1 MSTVAQNITPKLST
15 LQIEKFDY
23 RAVYAKCG
31 RAKYISH
38 LDFMRSMQRIIKRSK
53 LPVWHTQGFNPHVYI
68 MFPLALP
75 LGTDSR
81 VEIMDFALTE
91 NLDNEQVRQ
100 QLDEK
105 CPDGIEII
113 SISQPVHK
121 HTEIKSADYE
131 ISFKPNIS
139 AEQCLA
145 KWKEFMALDKIEI
158 EKRTKKKTVN
168 LVDIKPH
175 ITVLCASA
183 DSENVNLS
191 LRLPA
196 GNDFNLNTNVVLDTF
211 FERYGIDF
219 ETICTLRTKIALENS
234 ESFT

>member
-1 MSTVAQNITPKLST
+1 MAQNITPKLST

-31 RAKYISH
+31 RARYISH

-53 LPVWHTQGFNPHVYI
+53 LPVWHTQGFNPHVYL

-81 VEIMDFALTE
+81 VEIMDFALTQK
-91 NLDNEQVRQ
+91 LDNETVRK

-105 CPDGIEII
+105 CPEGIEII
-113 SISQPVHK
+113 SVAQPVHK
-121 HTEIKSADYE
+121 HTDIKSADYE
-131 ISFKPNIS
+131 IRFTSNIG
-139 AEQCLA
+139 AGECVRRFG
-145 KWKEFMALDKIEI
+145 EFMQLEKIEI

-175 ITVLCASA
+175 INVTEINEQDGWVVLKLC
-183 DSENVNLS
+183 
-191 LRLPA
+191 LPC
-196 GNDFNLNTNVVLDTF
+196 GNDFNLNTNVVLDAF
-211 FERYGIDF
+211 CERYGI
-219 ETICTLRTKIALENS
+219 EIEQICTQRTKILLENG
-234 ESFT
+234 ENFT

>member
-1 MSTVAQNITPKLST
+1 MAQNITPKLST

-23 RAVYAKCG
+23 RAVYAKYG

-81 VEIMDFALTE
+81 VEIMDFALTQ
-91 NLDNEQVRQ
+91 NLPNEQVKK
-100 QLDEK
+100 QLGEK
-105 CPDGIEII
+105 CPEGIEII

-121 HTEIKSADYE
+121 HTEIKSANYE
-131 ISFKPNIS
+131 ISFKPS
-139 AEQCLA
+139 VPAGECLE
-145 KWKEFMALDKIEI
+145 KWNEFMALEKIEI

-175 ITVLCASA
+175 ITVLDAQT
-183 DSENVNLS
+183 DGDNVKLS
-191 LRLPA
+191 MRLPA
-196 GNDFNLNTNVVLDTF
+196 GTDFNLNTNVVLDTF
-211 FERYGIDF
+211 FERYGIEF
-219 ETICTLRTKIALENS
+219 ETICTLRTKIALENG
-234 ESFT
+234 EIFT

>member
-1 MSTVAQNITPKLST
+1 MAQNITPKLST

-23 RAVYAKCG
+23 RAVYAKYG

-81 VEIMDFALTE
+81 VEIMDFALTQ
-91 NLDNEQVRQ
+91 NLPNEQVKK
-100 QLDEK
+100 QLGEK
-105 CPDGIEII
+105 CPEGIEII

-131 ISFKPNIS
+131 ISFKPS
-139 AEQCLA
+139 VPAGECLE
-145 KWKEFMALDKIEI
+145 KWNEFMTLEKIEI

-175 ITVLCASA
+175 ITVLDAQT
-183 DSENVNLS
+183 DGDNVKLS
-191 LRLPA
+191 MRLPA
-196 GNDFNLNTNVVLDTF
+196 GTDFNLNTNVVLDTF
-211 FERYGIDF
+211 FERYGIEF
-219 ETICTLRTKIALENS
+219 ETICTLRTKIALENG
-234 ESFT
+234 EIFT

>member
-1 MSTVAQNITPKLST
+1 MAQNITPKLST

-23 RAVYAKCG
+23 RAVYAKYG

-38 LDFMRSMQRIIKRSK
+38 LDFMRSMQRIIKRSR

-81 VEIMDFALTE
+81 VEIMDLALTE
-91 NLDNEQVRQ
+91 KLSNEQVRK
-100 QLDEK
+100 QLGEK
-105 CPDGIEII
+105 CPEGIEII
-113 SISQPVHK
+113 SVSQPVHK

-131 ISFKPNIS
+131 ISFKPS
-139 AEQCLA
+139 VPAGECLE
-145 KWKEFMALDKIEI
+145 KWNEFMALEKIEI

-175 ITVLCASA
+175 ITVLDAQT
-183 DSENVNLS
+183 DGDNVKLS
-191 LRLPA
+191 MRLPA
-196 GNDFNLNTNVVLDTF
+196 GTDFNLNTNVVLDTF
-211 FERYGIDF
+211 FERYGIEF
-219 ETICTLRTKIALENS
+219 ETICTLRTKIALENGGI
-234 ESFT
+234 FT

>member
-1 MSTVAQNITPKLST
+1 MAQNITPKLST

-23 RAVYAKCG
+23 RAVYAKYG

-81 VEIMDFALTE
+81 VEIMDFALTQ
-91 NLDNEQVRQ
+91 NLPNEQVKK
-100 QLDEK
+100 QLGEK
-105 CPDGIEII
+105 CPEGIEII

-121 HTEIKSADYE
+121 HTEIKYAEYD
-131 ISFKPNIS
+131 IKFKPSIP
-139 AEQCLA
+139 AQECLE
-145 KWKEFMALDKIEI
+145 KWNEFMTLEKIEI

-175 ITVLCASA
+175 ITVLDAQT
-183 DSENVNLS
+183 DGDNVKLS
-191 LRLPA
+191 MRLPA
-196 GNDFNLNTNVVLDTF
+196 GTDFNLNTNVVLDTF
-211 FERYGIDF
+211 FERYGIEF
-219 ETICTLRTKIALENS
+219 ETICTLRTKIALENG
-234 ESFT
+234 EIFT

>member
-1 MSTVAQNITPKLST
+1 MAQNITPKLST

-31 RAKYISH
+31 RARYISH

-53 LPVWHTQGFNPHVYI
+53 LPVWHTQGFNPHVYL

-81 VEIMDFALTE
+81 VEIMDFALTQK
-91 NLDNEQVRQ
+91 LDNETVRK

-105 CPDGIEII
+105 CPEGIEII
-113 SISQPVHK
+113 SVTQPVHK
-121 HTEIKSADYE
+121 HTDIKSADYE
-131 ISFKPNIS
+131 IRFTSNIG
-139 AEQCLA
+139 AGECVRRFG
-145 KWKEFMALDKIEI
+145 EFMQLEKIEI

-175 ITVLCASA
+175 INVTEINEQDGWVVLKLC
-183 DSENVNLS
+183 
-191 LRLPA
+191 LPC
-196 GNDFNLNTNVVLDTF
+196 GNDFNLNTNVVLDAF
-211 FERYGIDF
+211 CERYGI
-219 ETICTLRTKIALENS
+219 EIEQICTQRTKISLENG
-234 ESFT
+234 ENFT

>member
-1 MSTVAQNITPKLST
+1 MAQNITPKLST

-23 RAVYAKCG
+23 RAVYAKYG

-81 VEIMDFALTE
+81 VEIMDFALTQ
-91 NLDNEQVRQ
+91 NLPNEQVKK
-100 QLDEK
+100 QLGEK
-105 CPDGIEII
+105 CPEGIEII
-113 SISQPVHK
+113 SVSQPVHK

-131 ISFKPNIS
+131 ISFKPS
-139 AEQCLA
+139 VPAGECLE
-145 KWKEFMALDKIEI
+145 KWNEFMALEKIEI

-175 ITVLCASA
+175 ITVLDAQT
-183 DSENVNLS
+183 DGDNVKLS
-191 LRLPA
+191 MRLPA
-196 GNDFNLNTNVVLDTF
+196 GTDFNLNTNVVLDTF
-211 FERYGIDF
+211 FERYGIEF
-219 ETICTLRTKIALENS
+219 ETICTLRTKIALENG
-234 ESFT
+234 EIFT

>member
-1 MSTVAQNITPKLST
+1 MAQNITPKLST

-91 NLDNEQVRQ
+91 ELDNEQVKK
-100 QLDEK
+100 QLGEK
-105 CPDGIEII
+105 CPEGIEII
-113 SISQPVHK
+113 SVSQPVHK
-121 HTEIKSADYE
+121 HTEIKSAEYE
-131 ISFKPNIS
+131 ISFKPDIPAND
-139 AEQCLA
+139 CLE
-145 KWKEFMALDKIEI
+145 KWNGFMALDKIEI

-175 ITVLCASA
+175 ITVLSA
-183 DSENVNLS
+183 EADGDSVKLS

-196 GNDFNLNTNVVLDTF
+196 GTDFNLNTNVVLDTF
-211 FERYGIDF
+211 FERFGIDYD
-219 ETICTLRTKIALENS
+219 TICTLRTKISLENG
-234 ESFT
+234 ENFT

>member
-1 MSTVAQNITPKLST
+1 MAQDITPKLST

-23 RAVYAKCG
+23 RAVYAKYG
-31 RAKYISH
+31 RARYISH
-38 LDFMRSMQRIIKRSK
+38 LDFMRSMQRIIKRSR

-81 VEIMDFALTE
+81 VEIMDFALTQ
-91 NLDNEQVRQ
+91 NLPNEQVKK
-100 QLDEK
+100 QLGEK
-105 CPDGIEII
+105 CPEGIEII

-131 ISFKPNIS
+131 ISFKPS
-139 AEQCLA
+139 VPAGECLE
-145 KWKEFMALDKIEI
+145 KWNEFMSLEKIEI

-175 ITVLCASA
+175 ITVL
-183 DSENVNLS
+183 DVQTDGDNVKLS
-191 LRLPA
+191 MRLPA
-196 GNDFNLNTNVVLDTF
+196 GTDFNLNTNVVLDTF
-211 FERYGIDF
+211 FERYGIEF
-219 ETICTLRTKIALENS
+219 ETICTLRTKIALENG
-234 ESFT
+234 EIFT

>member
-1 MSTVAQNITPKLST
+1 MAQNITPKLST

-23 RAVYAKCG
+23 RAVYAKYG
-31 RAKYISH
+31 RARYISH
-38 LDFMRSMQRIIKRSK
+38 LDFMRSMQRIIKRSR

-91 NLDNEQVRQ
+91 KLSNEQVRK
-100 QLDEK
+100 QLGEK
-105 CPDGIEII
+105 CPEGIEII
-113 SISQPVHK
+113 SVSQPVHK
-121 HTEIKSADYE
+121 HTEIKYAEYD
-131 ISFKPNIS
+131 IKFKPSIP
-139 AEQCLA
+139 AQECLE
-145 KWKEFMALDKIEI
+145 KWNEFMSLEKIEI

-175 ITVLCASA
+175 ITVL
-183 DSENVNLS
+183 DTQTDGDNVKLS
-191 LRLPA
+191 MRLPA
-196 GNDFNLNTNVVLDTF
+196 GTDFNLNTNVVLDAF
-211 FERYGIDF
+211 FERYGIEF
-219 ETICTLRTKIALENS
+219 ETICTLRTKIALENG

>member
-1 MSTVAQNITPKLST
+1 VAQNITPKLST

-23 RAVYAKCG
+23 RAVYAKFG
-31 RAKYISH
+31 RARYISH

-53 LPVWHTQGFNPHVYI
+53 LPVWHTQGFNPHVYL

-81 VEIMDFALTE
+81 VEIMDLALTE
-91 NLDNEQVRQ
+91 KLDNDTVRK

-105 CPDGIEII
+105 CPEGIEII
-113 SISQPVHK
+113 SVSQPVHK
-121 HTEIKSADYE
+121 HTEIKSADYL
-131 ISFKPNIS
+131 ISFTTSVS
-139 AEQCLA
+139 AQECVERF
-145 KWKEFMALDKIEI
+145 KEFMTLDRIEI

-175 ITVLCASA
+175 IDLLDICVQDDRAVLK
-183 DSENVNLS
+183 
-191 LRLPA
+191 LRLPC

-211 FERYGIDF
+211 FERFGI
-219 ETICTLRTKIALENS
+219 EVEQICTQRTKISMLNGEN
-234 ESFT
+234 FT

>member
-1 MSTVAQNITPKLST
+1 MAQNITPKLST

-31 RAKYISH
+31 RARYISH

-53 LPVWHTQGFNPHVYI
+53 LPVWHTQGFNPHVYL

-81 VEIMDFALTE
+81 VEIMDFALTQK
-91 NLDNEQVRQ
+91 LDNETVRK

-105 CPDGIEII
+105 CPEGIEII
-113 SISQPVHK
+113 SVAQPVHK
-121 HTEIKSADYE
+121 HTDIKNADYE
-131 ISFKPNIS
+131 IRFTSNIG
-139 AEQCLA
+139 AGECVRRFG
-145 KWKEFMALDKIEI
+145 EFMQLEKIEI

-175 ITVLCASA
+175 INVTEINEQDGWVVLKLC
-183 DSENVNLS
+183 
-191 LRLPA
+191 LPC
-196 GNDFNLNTNVVLDTF
+196 GNDFNLNTNVVLDAF
-211 FERYGIDF
+211 CERYGI
-219 ETICTLRTKIALENS
+219 EIEQICTRRTKILLENG
-234 ESFT
+234 ENFT

>member
-1 MSTVAQNITPKLST
+1 MAQNITPKLST

-23 RAVYAKCG
+23 RVVYAKFG

-91 NLDNEQVRQ
+91 KLSNEQVAK
-100 QLDEK
+100 QLGDK
-105 CPDGIEII
+105 CPEGIEVI
-113 SISQPVHK
+113 SVS
-121 HTEIKSADYE
+121 
-131 ISFKPNIS
+131 SFKPTVP
-139 AEQCLA
+139 AEQCLE
-145 KWKEFMALDKIEI
+145 KWNEFMSLEKIEI

-175 ITVLCASA
+175 ITVISA
-183 DSENVNLS
+183 QTDGGNVRLQ

-196 GNDFNLNTNVVLDTF
+196 GTDFNLNTNVVLDAF

-219 ETICTLRTKIALENS
+219 ETICTLRTKIALENG

>member
-1 MSTVAQNITPKLST
+1 MAQNITPKLST

-31 RAKYISH
+31 RARYISH

-53 LPVWHTQGFNPHVYI
+53 LPVWHTQGFNPHVYL

-81 VEIMDFALTE
+81 VEIMDFALTQK
-91 NLDNEQVRQ
+91 LDNETVRK

-105 CPDGIEII
+105 CPEGIEII
-113 SISQPVHK
+113 SVTQPVHK
-121 HTEIKSADYE
+121 HTDIKSADYE
-131 ISFKPNIS
+131 IRFTSNIG
-139 AEQCLA
+139 AGECVRRFG
-145 KWKEFMALDKIEI
+145 EFMQLEKIEI

-175 ITVLCASA
+175 INVTEINEQDGWVVLKLC
-183 DSENVNLS
+183 
-191 LRLPA
+191 LPC
-196 GNDFNLNTNVVLDTF
+196 GNDFNLNTNVVLDAF
-211 FERYGIDF
+211 CERYGI
-219 ETICTLRTKIALENS
+219 EIEQICTQRTKILLENG
-234 ESFT
+234 ENFT

>member
-1 MSTVAQNITPKLST
+1 MAQNITPKLST

-31 RAKYISH
+31 RARYISH

-53 LPVWHTQGFNPHVYI
+53 LPVWHTQGFNPHVYL

-81 VEIMDFALTE
+81 VEIMDFALTQK
-91 NLDNEQVRQ
+91 LDNETVRK

-105 CPDGIEII
+105 CPEGIEII
-113 SISQPVHK
+113 SVTQPVHK
-121 HTEIKSADYE
+121 HTDIKSADYE
-131 ISFKPNIS
+131 IRFTSNIG
-139 AEQCLA
+139 AGECIRRFG
-145 KWKEFMALDKIEI
+145 EFMQLEKIEI

-175 ITVLCASA
+175 INVTEINEQDGWVVLKLC
-183 DSENVNLS
+183 
-191 LRLPA
+191 LPC
-196 GNDFNLNTNVVLDTF
+196 GNDFNLNTNVVLDAF
-211 FERYGIDF
+211 CERYGI
-219 ETICTLRTKIALENS
+219 EIEQICTQRTKILLENG
-234 ESFT
+234 ENFT

>member
-1 MSTVAQNITPKLST
+1 MAQNITPKLST

-23 RAVYAKCG
+23 RAVYAKYG

-81 VEIMDFALTE
+81 VEIMDFALTQ
-91 NLDNEQVRQ
+91 NLPNEQVKK
-100 QLDEK
+100 QLGEK
-105 CPDGIEII
+105 CPEGIEII

-131 ISFKPNIS
+131 ISFKPS
-139 AEQCLA
+139 VPAGECLE
-145 KWKEFMALDKIEI
+145 KWNEFMALEKIEI

-175 ITVLCASA
+175 ITVLDAQT
-183 DSENVNLS
+183 DGDNVKLS
-191 LRLPA
+191 MRLPA
-196 GNDFNLNTNVVLDTF
+196 GTDFNLNTNVVLDTF
-211 FERYGIDF
+211 FECYGIEF
-219 ETICTLRTKIALENS
+219 ETICTLRTKIALENG
-234 ESFT
+234 ENFT

>member
-1 MSTVAQNITPKLST
+1 MAQNITPKLST

-23 RAVYAKCG
+23 RAVYAKYG

-81 VEIMDFALTE
+81 VEIMDFALTQ
-91 NLDNEQVRQ
+91 NLPNEQVKK
-100 QLDEK
+100 QLGEK
-105 CPDGIEII
+105 CPEGIEII

-131 ISFKPNIS
+131 ISFKPS
-139 AEQCLA
+139 VPAGECLE
-145 KWKEFMALDKIEI
+145 KWNEFMALEKIEI

-175 ITVLCASA
+175 ITVL
-183 DSENVNLS
+183 DVQTDGDNVKLS
-191 LRLPA
+191 MRLPA
-196 GNDFNLNTNVVLDTF
+196 GTDFNLNTNVVLDTF
-211 FERYGIDF
+211 FERYGIEF
-219 ETICTLRTKIALENS
+219 ETICTLRTKIALENG
-234 ESFT
+234 EIFT

>member
-1 MSTVAQNITPKLST
+1 MAQNITPKLST

-23 RAVYAKCG
+23 RAVYAKYG

-81 VEIMDFALTE
+81 VEIMDFALTQ
-91 NLDNEQVRQ
+91 NLPNEQVKK
-100 QLDEK
+100 QLGEK
-105 CPDGIEII
+105 CPEGIEII

-131 ISFKPNIS
+131 ISFKPS
-139 AEQCLA
+139 VPAGECLE
-145 KWKEFMALDKIEI
+145 KWNEFMALEKIEI

-175 ITVLCASA
+175 ITVLDAQT
-183 DSENVNLS
+183 DGDNVKLS
-191 LRLPA
+191 MRLPA
-196 GNDFNLNTNVVLDTF
+196 GTDFNLNTNVVLDTF
-211 FERYGIDF
+211 FERYGIEF
-219 ETICTLRTKIALENS
+219 ETICTLRTKIALENG
-234 ESFT
+234 ENFT

>member
-23 RAVYAKCG
+23 RAVYAKYG
-31 RAKYISH
+31 RARYISH

-91 NLDNEQVRQ
+91 NLPNEQVRK
-100 QLDEK
+100 QLSEK
-105 CPDGIEII
+105 CPEGIEII

-121 HTEIKSADYE
+121 HTEIKSAEYS
-131 ISFKPNIS
+131 ITFKPNIS
-139 AEQCLA
+139 ADLCIE
-145 KWKEFMALDKIEI
+145 KWNEFMSLEKIEI

-175 ITVLCASA
+175 ITVLSA
-183 DSENVNLS
+183 KAEGDSVSLE

-196 GNDFNLNTNVVLDTF
+196 GSDFNLNTNVVLDTF
-211 FERYGIDF
+211 FERFGIDF
-219 ETICTLRTKIALENS
+219 DTICTLRTKIALENG
-234 ESFT
+234 ENFT

>member
-1 MSTVAQNITPKLST
+1 MAQNITPKLST

-31 RAKYISH
+31 RARYISH

-53 LPVWHTQGFNPHVYI
+53 LPVWHTQGFNPHVYL

-81 VEIMDFALTE
+81 VEIMDFALTQK
-91 NLDNEQVRQ
+91 LDNETVRK

-105 CPDGIEII
+105 CPEGIEII
-113 SISQPVHK
+113 SVAQPVHK
-121 HTEIKSADYE
+121 HTDIKSADYE
-131 ISFKPNIS
+131 IRFTSNIG
-139 AEQCLA
+139 AGECIRRFG
-145 KWKEFMALDKIEI
+145 EFMQLEKIEI

-175 ITVLCASA
+175 INVTEINEQDGWVVLKLC
-183 DSENVNLS
+183 
-191 LRLPA
+191 LPC
-196 GNDFNLNTNVVLDTF
+196 GNDFNLNTNVVLDAF
-211 FERYGIDF
+211 CERYGI
-219 ETICTLRTKIALENS
+219 EIEQICTQRTKILLENG
-234 ESFT
+234 ENFT